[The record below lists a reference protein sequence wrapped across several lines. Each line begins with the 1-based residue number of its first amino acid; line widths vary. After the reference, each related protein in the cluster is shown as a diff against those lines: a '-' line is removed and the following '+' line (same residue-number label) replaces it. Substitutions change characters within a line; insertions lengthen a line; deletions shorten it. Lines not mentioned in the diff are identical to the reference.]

1 MPVWDNQPG
10 KGKKEVFLRRGKKR
24 PSLIDSMVDLLESKR
39 KSPLSYWIQAWIS
52 SFRMGLTYGT
62 TDSEPFVYLRSY
74 TEWPLSSNRS
84 VKDVFEDH
92 LVWLVTISSSLYSR
106 ASKTRYPIEVNVHK
120 DREVV
125 AVNLSTRVVLGR
137 RCLLFFNMEFKS
149 DPRV

>member
-1 MPVWDNQPG
+1 M
-10 KGKKEVFLRRGKKR
+10 
-24 PSLIDSMVDLLESKR
+24 
-39 KSPLSYWIQAWIS
+39 
-52 SFRMGLTYGT
+52 
-62 TDSEPFVYLRSY
+62 
-74 TEWPLSSNRS
+74 
-84 VKDVFEDH
+84 KDVFEDH

-149 DPRV
+149 DPRVSPLGESG